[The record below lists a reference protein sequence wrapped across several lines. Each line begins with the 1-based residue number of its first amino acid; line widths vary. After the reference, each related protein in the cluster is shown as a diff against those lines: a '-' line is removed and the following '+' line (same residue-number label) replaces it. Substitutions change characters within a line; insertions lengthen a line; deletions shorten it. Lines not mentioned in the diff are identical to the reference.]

1 MKDIKQLQDIAT
13 QIRRDVLRMVNS
25 CASGH
30 PGGSLGCADLF
41 TALYFNT
48 MNVNPENFTKEG
60 NNEDVFFLSIGH
72 IAPVWYSALARRG
85 YFPVNELSTLRQLGS
100 RLQGHPSAHAELP
113 GVRAASGS
121 LGQGMS
127 VGIGAALA
135 KKMDGDTN
143 LVYTLHGDGEIE
155 EGQIWEAAMFAGAK
169 HVDNLVSIIDVN
181 GVQIDG
187 RTDDVCSSADL
198 KDKFTAFGW
207 DVLTCNGNDMQE
219 LVNTLEIC
227 KQHAHKGKP
236 VMLLMNTKMG
246 FGVDFMYDNNSWHGK
261 APNDE
266 QTVQAL
272 AQLEQTLGDY

>member
-85 YFPVNELSTLRQLGS
+85 YFHVNELSTLRQLGS

-113 GVRAASGS
+113 GVRAAS
-121 LGQGMS
+121 
-127 VGIGAALA
+127 
-135 KKMDGDTN
+135 
-143 LVYTLHGDGEIE
+143 
-155 EGQIWEAAMFAGAK
+155 
-169 HVDNLVSIIDVN
+169 
-181 GVQIDG
+181 
-187 RTDDVCSSADL
+187 
-198 KDKFTAFGW
+198 
-207 DVLTCNGNDMQE
+207 
-219 LVNTLEIC
+219 
-227 KQHAHKGKP
+227 
-236 VMLLMNTKMG
+236 
-246 FGVDFMYDNNSWHGK
+246 
-261 APNDE
+261 
-266 QTVQAL
+266 
-272 AQLEQTLGDY
+272 